1 MVQWLRLHIPMQ
13 RVVVQSLVGE
23 LRPHMP
29 CGQKN
34 QNTTQEPYCDKLT
47 EDFKNSLKNK
57 KRKVRTV
64 EELVL
69 PKCVAT

>member
-1 MVQWLRLHIPMQ
+1 VAK
-13 RVVVQSLVGE
+13 
-23 LRPHMP
+23 
-29 CGQKN
+29 KN
-34 QNTTQEPYCDKLT
+34 QNTTQEPYCHKLT

-69 PKCVAT
+69 PKYVAT